1 MSAADADSMTAES
14 DAPEQATARA
24 EMGAAEALA
33 ILLAG
38 KELAGVRV
46 RRLVFKGEFALPV
59 RVTNCTLV
67 APQFHGAT
75 FREGVSFAGSTVEK
89 PAWRGAVLFEK
100 DFDVSHAVF
109 LKAPVY
115 GVTVGGKFSAAY
127 AEFRGKGAF
136 AACVFQ
142 GVASFWEAKF
152 AGWADFKE
160 CQFHSEA
167 DFRSVSGTQGVN
179 FAGCHFRAAAL
190 FRGIHVAKKFD
201 AGESRFDGLLDF
213 SKAKLPDFVYLEA
226 IKQGPAQRFAFLNA
240 VAERIRVSP
249 GQLQGRVASEVERRY
264 DDAMQEYG
272 LLKRCYS
279 ALHRY
284 DHEDWAFY
292 RFKVAQRKSQPV
304 SWKRPWTIW
313 RHAADWLFLDLGCG
327 YGTNPLRAVRMAAV
341 IVLSFAAV
349 YAANVEDFYIEKLP
363 FEGAKTDPANRL
375 MVGFTTSVSVFTS
388 GMGGIREVA
397 KGWMNV
403 PVMVESVMGSLLF
416 GLFIVAFSR
425 KVIR

>member
-1 MSAADADSMTAES
+1 MSDIELMTAEFE
-14 DAPEQATARA
+14 APEQISARREVSA
-24 EMGAAEALA
+24 EEALA
-33 ILLAG
+33 TLAAG

-46 RRLVFKGEFALPV
+46 RRLVFKGEFPLPV
-59 RVTNCTLV
+59 RVRNCTLV
-67 APQFHGAT
+67 QPQFHGAT
-75 FREGVSFAGSTVEK
+75 FKGDVSLAGTTVEK
-89 PAWRGAVLFEK
+89 PAWRGPIVFEK
-100 DFDVSHAVF
+100 DFDISYAVF

-115 GVTVGGKFSAAY
+115 GVTVSGKFTAAY
-127 AEFRGKGAF
+127 AEFKGKGAF

-152 AGWADFKE
+152 AAWMDFKD
-160 CQFHSEA
+160 CQFQSEA
-167 DFRSVSGTQGVN
+167 DFRSVSGTQGLN
-179 FAGCHFRAAAL
+179 FAGCHFRGAAL
-190 FRGIHVAKKFD
+190 FRGIHLAKKFD

-226 IKQGPAQRFAFLNA
+226 ITQGPLQRFAFLNA

-341 IVLSFAAV
+341 IILSFAAI
-349 YAANVEDFYIEKLP
+349 YAVNVEDFYMEKLP
-363 FEGAKTDPANRL
+363 FEGAKTDPGNRL

-397 KGWMNV
+397 RGWMNV